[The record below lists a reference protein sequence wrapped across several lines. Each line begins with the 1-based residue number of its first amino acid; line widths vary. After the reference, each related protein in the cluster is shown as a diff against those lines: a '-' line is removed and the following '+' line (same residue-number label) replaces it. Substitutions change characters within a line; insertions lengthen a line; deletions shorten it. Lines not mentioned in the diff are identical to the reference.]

1 LMLMETFLRKNG
13 NGNKEQPLEEEVCI
27 LSFLTLFILLL
38 FISNSIARPL
48 AHSIVF

>member
-1 LMLMETFLRKNG
+1 MLMETFPRKNG
-13 NGNKEQPLEEEVCI
+13 NGNKEQPLEEEEVCI

-38 FISNSIARPL
+38 VISNSIARPL